1 MFRNS
6 DLCKE
11 RKRGFSGV
19 LVVKPRLES
28 SPYLPPLEKSPHAQS
43 TSIAKS
49 KHTHT
54 HTHICYS
61 LTIKKFISDNLCE
74 NIDGRF
80 IKLQDQIIIIPHDFK
95 IPPYS
100 VFMSGVVMGEI
111 KKDLLFPHHQLFSAY
126 GKLFKRQENLTRSD
140 RRTASSL
147 RGEEIDTDIQSN
159 GWCAVTYEGVALGGG
174 KISGGKIKNHYP
186 RKSNI

>member
-28 SPYLPPLEKSPHAQS
+28 SPYLPQLEKSPHAHS

-54 HTHICYS
+54 HTH
-61 LTIKKFISDNLCE
+61 
-74 NIDGRF
+74 
-80 IKLQDQIIIIPHDFK
+80 
-95 IPPYS
+95 
-100 VFMSGVVMGEI
+100 
-111 KKDLLFPHHQLFSAY
+111 LLF
-126 GKLFKRQENLTRSD
+126 SD
-140 RRTASSL
+140 YK
-147 RGEEIDTDIQSN
+147 EIH
-159 GWCAVTYEGVALGGG
+159 LG
-174 KISGGKIKNHYP
+174 INNVMVSTMSPNIKN
-186 RKSNI
+186 KLT